1 MTAFRINANNRIR
14 LLILFTAMAS
24 VSFFSAG
31 AFAQLDETWTIT
43 VNGQS
48 VQVNPDGS
56 FKISNI
62 SAADLFG
69 PGGPGTLADF
79 LSDDF
84 LRAVAVRTFNGVTQY
99 AFSEPFQITNGETFV
114 IGPMTFT
121 DFPPPFPDS
130 LNIQV
135 SEPVLAEIGQTTQ
148 LAVTGILADGGAI
161 DVTLRSK
168 WTVYRTSNPD
178 IATVGQDGLVTAEG
192 PGTAFI
198 TAVNEGATS
207 VTKITVVPGD
217 PLTTIEGF
225 VMAEDGTPVDG
236 ADVNIQPMDLSAVT
250 GFDGSFQISD
260 VPTELGALSVDVTK
274 SSSGGL
280 LIGVGSRD
288 ITTFAPGMVTDIGI
302 ITMKQVLNI
311 LLFGD
316 RVGERGILEG
326 KLASLGH
333 IVVNQAVLP
342 TDISLFDAIWHV
354 SSDTPLSSSEQLR
367 LADFVSSGKGLY
379 LTGEK
384 PGCCQSM
391 NDTVETLLNLIL
403 IEPGIII
410 GVNSYQ
416 VPGPYPF
423 NQNAMD
429 GAITTDP
436 NNISFWSPI
445 VAGGIGGLGLLPDRN
460 ILVTGAVEGNEVPVG
475 GVWDCNDLISGA
487 GRVVLLMD
495 VNWFPNGNSVFEIIE
510 NIQKFLSK
518 AGECGP

>member
-1 MTAFRINANNRIR
+1 MNTFKKNVNNRIR

-56 FKISNI
+56 FKIPNI

-114 IGPMTFT
+114 VGPMTFT

-130 LNIQV
+130 LTIQV
-135 SEPVLAEIGQTTQ
+135 DQPTLTEIGQTTQ
-148 LAVTGILADGGAI
+148 LTVTGILADGGAI
-161 DVTLRSK
+161 EATLRSQS
-168 WTVYRTSNPD
+168 TIYRTSNPD
-178 IATVGQDGLVTAEG
+178 IATVGQDGLVTAQG
-192 PGTAFI
+192 RGIAFI
-198 TAVNEGATS
+198 TAVNEGATAVS
-207 VTKITVVPGD
+207 RITVSPGD

-225 VMAEDGTPVDG
+225 VLFEDGTPVDG
-236 ADVNIQPMDLSAVT
+236 ADVNIQPLDLSAVT

-260 VPTELGALSVDVTK
+260 VPTELGVLSVDVTK
-274 SSSGGL
+274 SISNDL
-280 LIGVGSRD
+280 FIGSMD
-288 ITTFAPGMVTDIGI
+288 ITTFAPGIVTDIGI
-302 ITMKQVLNI
+302 IPLEQAFNI

-316 RVGERGILEG
+316 RVGERGLLEG
-326 KLASLGH
+326 KLTSLGH
-333 IVVNQAVLP
+333 IVANQVILP
-342 TDISLFDAIWHV
+342 TDISLFDVIWHV
-354 SSDTPLSSSEQLR
+354 NSDTLLSSSEQLR
-367 LADFVSSGKGLY
+367 LGDFVSSGKGLY
-379 LTGEK
+379 LSGEK
-384 PGCCQSM
+384 PGCCHSM
-391 NDTVETLLNLIL
+391 NVTVQTLLNSIL
-403 IEPGIII
+403 IEPGIIL

-429 GAITTDP
+429 GIITTEP
-436 NNISFWSPI
+436 NNISFWAPQI
-445 VAGGIGGLGLLPDRN
+445 AGGIGGLGLLPDRN
-460 ILVTGAVEGNEVPVG
+460 ILVTGAVEGNVVPVG

-487 GRVVLLMD
+487 GRVVQLMD
-495 VNWFPNGNSVFEIIE
+495 VNWFLNGNSVFEVIE
-510 NIQKFLSK
+510 NIQKFLSE
-518 AGECGP
+518 AGSCGP